1 LYYGAAN
8 TCIVI
13 ATAQLTGGL
22 ELMLVDYTNQAPGC
36 RHHIR

>member
-8 TCIVI
+8 TCIAM
-13 ATAQLTGGL
+13 ATAQLTDVL
-22 ELMLVDYTNQAPGC
+22 AHLLVDHTNQTPGC